1 MPSNNKNIIGNLRR
15 RYEPHMQLSAKVDL
29 NHKIIHQLENKTTAI
44 EKQLTDL
51 PKIHST
57 LSKSFGMQRK
67 TLRRVMALES
77 LQSSLL
83 FRVIGLEEVVT
94 GDARKKQKGKKKPKL
109 VRRTY
114 RAGGDGPEG
123 QKKQKGNKKPKL
135 VKRTYRA
142 GGDGPGGFQQGDGGG
157 RYTDGSRQKV
167 TIKDGWDDIDDGWS
181 GTSGRDGVDGLGG
194 ADGLGLSLI
203 HI

>member
-67 TLRRVMALES
+67 TLRRVMGLES

-83 FRVIGLEEVVT
+83 FRVMGLEEVVT
-94 GDARKKQKGKKKPKL
+94 GDARKKQKDK
-109 VRRTY
+109 
-114 RAGGDGPEG
+114 
-123 QKKQKGNKKPKL
+123 KKPKL

-142 GGDGPGGFQQGDGGG
+142 GGDGPGGFQQGDRGG

-167 TIKDGWDDIDDGWS
+167 NIKDGWDDIDDGWS
-181 GTSGRDGVDGLGG
+181 GAAGIDG
-194 ADGLGLSLI
+194 ADAVSYTHLTLPTKRI
-203 HI
+203 V